1 MSHICTVQCEIKDLA
16 AAEEAAKALGCTV
29 EHGTKPRYYG
39 TQFQGGGGESKPCD
53 LVVKLPGK
61 YDLGIFKKD
70 DGTYSFMCDNELLSG
85 SFGRNDAGRTL
96 MGENAGRFRQEYAA
110 AVAMKAARKKGIAA
124 FRKVREDGNV
134 VITLRG

>member
-1 MSHICTVQCEIKDLA
+1 MSHICTVQAEIRDLG

-29 EHGTKPRYYG
+29 EHGTKPRYWGSMY
-39 TQFQGGGGESKPCD
+39 GGGVESKSCD

-61 YDLGIFKKD
+61 YDLGIFKKA
-70 DGTYSFMCDNELLSG
+70 DGTYGFMGDNELFSG
-85 SFGRNDAGRTL
+85 SFGRNDAGRVL
-96 MGENAGRFRQEYAA
+96 LGDNAGKFRQEYAA

>member
-1 MSHICTVQCEIKDLA
+1 MSHITTVQCEIKDLA
-16 AAEEAAKALGCTV
+16 AAEEAAKALGCSV
-29 EHGTKPRYYG
+29 EHGTKPRYWG
-39 TQFQGGGGESKPCD
+39 TTYGGGSEAKACD

-61 YDLGIFKKD
+61 YDLGIIAKE
-70 DGTYSFMCDNELLSG
+70 DGTYSFMCDNELLAG

-110 AVAMKAARKKGIAA
+110 AVAMKAARKKGIPA

-134 VITLRG
+134 VITLRA

>member
-1 MSHICTVQCEIKDLA
+1 VKCEIKDLA

-39 TQFQGGGGESKPCD
+39 TSYGGSEAKTCD

-61 YDLGIFKKD
+61 YDLGLFKNPD
-70 DGTYSFMCDNELLSG
+70 ETYSFMSDNELMSG
-85 SFGRNDAGRTL
+85 SFGRNDAGRVL
-96 MGENAGRFRQEYAA
+96 LGENAGKFRQEYAA